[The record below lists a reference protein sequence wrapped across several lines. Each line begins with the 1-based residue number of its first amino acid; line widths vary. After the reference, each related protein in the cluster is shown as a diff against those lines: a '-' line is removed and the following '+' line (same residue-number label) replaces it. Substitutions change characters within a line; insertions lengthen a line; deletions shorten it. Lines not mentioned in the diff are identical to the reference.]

1 MALLGGVLA
10 ANPLIDQNAVQNH
23 VVRRSLRRQK
33 VYLDR
38 ENPLETYKYAE
49 SEIRIR
55 YRFNSHSI
63 YYICSLVEE
72 ELAHP
77 TKKSAALPVLYQVL
91 LALKFYA
98 TGDFYTTI
106 GDSIKVHRST
116 SCRAVFRVSVALV
129 GLSKRVVVFPTGDQ
143 LDATKRAFGKI
154 SGFPGVVG
162 CVDGSLIRI
171 QKQARNGDDYICR
184 KHFPAINIQVK
195 RFTFSN
201 IRLGASDGNSF
212 C

>member
-1 MALLGGVLA
+1 MALLGGILA
-10 ANPLIDQNAVQNH
+10 ANPLNNVTLIQNRLVT
-23 VVRRSLRRQK
+23 RSLRRQK

-55 YRFNSHSI
+55 YRFNSHTI

-98 TGDFYTTI
+98 TGAFYTLI

-129 GLSKRVVVFPTGDQ
+129 GLSKRVIVFPSGEKLDQ
-143 LDATKRAFGKI
+143 TKREFGRV

-162 CVDGSLIRI
+162 CIDGCLIRI
-171 QKQARNGDDYICR
+171 KKQVRNGDDYICR
-184 KHFPAINIQVK
+184 KHFPAINIQV
-195 RFTFSN
+195 
-201 IRLGASDGNSF
+201 I
-212 C
+212 